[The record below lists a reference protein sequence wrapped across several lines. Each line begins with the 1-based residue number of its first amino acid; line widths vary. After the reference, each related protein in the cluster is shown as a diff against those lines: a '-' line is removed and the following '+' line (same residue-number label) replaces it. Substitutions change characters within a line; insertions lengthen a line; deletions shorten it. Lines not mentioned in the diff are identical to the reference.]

1 MPTLELS
8 AGPIDYRDSGG
19 GPVVVLLHGVLMD
32 SGQWREVEQRLG
44 SDLRLVLP
52 TLPLGAHRRP
62 MRPDADL
69 SLLGQARLVAELLEA
84 LDLRDVTL
92 GFNDW
97 AAPQLLIAERLTAR
111 VAGMILVA
119 CETAGNYPPG
129 LPGKNLALLG
139 ALPGALRVALA
150 SFRFKPLRQ
159 TPMAFGWMAK
169 HGVPDDLL
177 EGWLKGPWSRKEI
190 RRDTLKYI
198 RSAREGRR
206 RLQAATGHLSSFTGP
221 VTVVWAKEDRV
232 MPISEGRK
240 LAAAFPSSRLELVE
254 DSYVLV
260 PLDQPER
267 MAQLIRDHVAW
278 QRSGKFEPAEARD
291 P

>member
-1 MPTLELS
+1 MPILELS

-52 TLPLGAHRRP
+52 TLPLGGHRRP

-97 AAPQLLIAERLTAR
+97 AAPQLLVAERLTAR

-139 ALPGALRVALA
+139 A
-150 SFRFKPLRQ
+150 
-159 TPMAFGWMAK
+159 
-169 HGVPDDLL
+169 H
-177 EGWLKGPWSRKEI
+177 
-190 RRDTLKYI
+190 I

-221 VTVVWAKEDRV
+221 VTREPRPRNRSHGRARKPGRLAPRLARARLLGRARSPQLLIEHRANRDREVSPQIGGQRIARDQVTAHRSVGQVEDR
-232 MPISEGRK
+232 
-240 LAAAFPSSRLELVE
+240 E
-254 DSYVLV
+254 DRS
-260 PLDQPER
+260 LDRRP
-267 MAQLIRDHVAW
+267 
-278 QRSGKFEPAEARD
+278 
-291 P
+291 